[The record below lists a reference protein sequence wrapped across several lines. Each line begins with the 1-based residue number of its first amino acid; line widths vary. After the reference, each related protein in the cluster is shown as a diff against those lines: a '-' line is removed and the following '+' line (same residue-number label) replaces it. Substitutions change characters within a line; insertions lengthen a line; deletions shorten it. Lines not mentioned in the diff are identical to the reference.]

1 MTKVK
6 DKIQAPDMVEQN
18 EAVVYAGDVH
28 PDTEIPA
35 SMVPGPVTMTPAA
48 QPMAVSQADRL
59 IELAIQ
65 SNADVDR
72 LDKLLELKERYDRE
86 EARKAYTAAM
96 AAFKAEAPV
105 ISKDRKISFDHK
117 DGGGKTEYWHATLGN
132 IVNLAVPVMAKHGLS
147 HNWDME
153 RDGDRIKVRCVV
165 THSSGHREK
174 TDWWPGPLDSSG
186 KKNPIQQAAS
196 TVTYLERY
204 TFLMITGLAVE
215 EQDDDGAHG
224 ADDTKPELIT
234 DEQALSIHSKI
245 TDNDLDMDI
254 FMGWLKRSQKCD
266 SIEAIPVALFDLI
279 MKKIEKSI
287 KNKS

>member
-6 DKIQAPDMVEQN
+6 DKIQAPDLVEQN

-48 QPMAVSQADRL
+48 QPMAGSQADRL

-266 SIEAIPVALFDLI
+266 SIEAIPVALFDFV
-279 MKKIEKSI
+279 MNKIEKSI
-287 KNKS
+287 KDKS

>member
-6 DKIQAPDMVEQN
+6 DKIQAPDLVEQAQELIH
-18 EAVVYAGDVH
+18 EAYT
-28 PDTEIPA
+28 PDSNGNLPSHVSGTL
-35 SMVPGPVTMTPAA
+35 VPPPA

-132 IVNLAVPVMAKHGLS
+132 IVNLAVPVMARHGLS

-174 TDWWPGPLDSSG
+174 TDWWPGPLDNSG

-266 SIEAIPVALFDLI
+266 SIEAIPVALFDFV
-279 MKKIEKSI
+279 MNKIEKSI
-287 KNKS
+287 KDKS